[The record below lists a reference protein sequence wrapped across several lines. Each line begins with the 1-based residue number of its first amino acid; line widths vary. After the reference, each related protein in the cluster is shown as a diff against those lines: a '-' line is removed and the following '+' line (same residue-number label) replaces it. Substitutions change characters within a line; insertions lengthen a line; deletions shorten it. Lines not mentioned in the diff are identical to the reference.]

1 MRLRLPAKP
10 STAERRQTLCA
21 VQTLSGFP
29 QRSFPAHKRAI
40 LRTSHTKLPFFDKQ
54 SRARMRWARLKF
66 RLCRGDAVHAYACR
80 SPTQRAAVHHTALPW
95 ARLWGTSR
103 MRWFSL
109 PRNRRSRL
117 RCAKTNSPSTRMSSV
132 AQQLLSGPA
141 FRFPEVVQRYSL
153 YSWQPRNHWPSAAFC
168 QFSKSAPAWL
178 NGSPP
183 ENVTPRHQ
191 RVCLHHART
200 GPPQT
205 YPCPRQTPS
214 SRGCGSPSHRR
225 AAPLREDGSA
235 QARAVHNGI
244 AP

>member
-1 MRLRLPAKP
+1 MRLRLSAKP

-109 PRNRRSRL
+109 PRNPAGPDYAVPKRIL
-117 RCAKTNSPSTRMSSV
+117 RPPECPARP
-132 AQQLLSGPA
+132 AAASGPA
-141 FRFPEVVQRYSL
+141 FRFQKFFKGVACIAGNLVTIGLQQL
-153 YSWQPRNHWPSAAFC
+153 C
-168 QFSKSAPAWL
+168 QFSKRLRLAERLAAGKGDAAHQRIFLHTPEQVLHCHIRARAERPAFRVVAALAPA
-178 NGSPP
+178 
-183 ENVTPRHQ
+183 
-191 RVCLHHART
+191 
-200 GPPQT
+200 
-205 YPCPRQTPS
+205 
-214 SRGCGSPSHRR
+214 R
-225 AAPLREDGSA
+225 AALRKNSCA
-235 QARAVHNGI
+235 QARARLQWN
-244 AP
+244 PP